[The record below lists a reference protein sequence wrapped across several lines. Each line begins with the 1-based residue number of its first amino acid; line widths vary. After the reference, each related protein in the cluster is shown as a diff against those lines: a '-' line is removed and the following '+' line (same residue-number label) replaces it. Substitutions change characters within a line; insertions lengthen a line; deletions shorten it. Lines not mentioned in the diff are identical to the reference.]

1 MSGLRAAFEAVCV
14 DAVKREGVFLSIYCR
29 SPFYGGPEEG
39 GWWGSDTVLEE
50 YQAFDFIDDAR
61 AALNQIGLHVEAEN
75 NSAKLE
81 YSKRCRRECEWIE
94 ARGLD
99 DNALPEVNGPDSY
112 FVRLETVRGSFE
124 STGARHYE

>member
-14 DAVKREGVFLSIYCR
+14 NAVKREGVFLSIYRR

-39 GWWGSDTVLEE
+39 GWWGEDVVLEE
-50 YQAFDFIDDAR
+50 YQSFDFVADAK
-61 AALNQIGLHVEAEN
+61 AALNDIDLHVTAEN
-75 NSAKLE
+75 NAAKLA
-81 YSKRCRRECEWIE
+81 YSRQCRRESDWLE

-99 DNALPEVNGPDSY
+99 DDALPEVSGPESV
-112 FVRLETVRGSFE
+112 FVRIETTRGSFE